1 MNYLN
6 IIKIISL
13 NYMYYKSLILTQVS
27 HGENEKR
34 LQHPSVVSKPRKN
47 HNFLER
53 TNKFVTLF

>member
-13 NYMYYKSLILTQVS
+13 NYYKSLILTQVS

-34 LQHPSVVSKPRKN
+34 LQHPSVVSKPRKKPQ
-47 HNFLER
+47 FFGE
-53 TNKFVTLF
+53 NK